1 MVSIEI
7 TLKINLLKG
16 DTLGSLHANKSS
28 TRESNSSFSNLFPD
42 FIEEDFDNIF
52 AV

>member
-1 MVSIEI
+1 MVSIGI

-16 DTLGSLHANKSS
+16 ETLGSLHANKSLTS
-28 TRESNSSFSNLFPD
+28 ESNSSLFNLYPD